1 MSNNEYG
8 YLPKAPEQSF
18 GNNDGVFSVNDVREL
33 MIADKWTSLGQ
44 LDLIS
49 TQTASSAFLDF
60 EDLDDYDTYL
70 FTLAKITVST
80 QTEFGYR
87 LKKGGSY
94 DTSNYQF
101 GNKREQV
108 GGSANR
114 QSTSQAT
121 VRLGG
126 DTGTGSNDF
135 LGGYVLLQNARNSGH
150 YTFTTSH
157 VTFINSGAG
166 SSEFGSGM
174 YKNDGVI
181 DGIRFG
187 EGIFSA
193 LDSGVISQYGVK
205 AY

>member
-33 MIADKWTSLGQ
+33 MISDKWTSLGQ

-49 TQTASSAFLDF
+49 TQTASSAFLYF
-60 EDLDDYDTYL
+60 EVLDYYDTYL

-80 QTEFGYR
+80 QTEIGYR

-101 GNKREQV
+101 GNKREEV
-108 GGSANR
+108 GGAANR

-135 LGGYVLLQNARNSGH
+135 LGGYVLLQNERNSGH
-150 YTFTTSH
+150 YTFTPSH

-174 YKNDGVI
+174 YKKDGVV

-193 LDSGVISQYGVK
+193 LDSGVISQYGIK